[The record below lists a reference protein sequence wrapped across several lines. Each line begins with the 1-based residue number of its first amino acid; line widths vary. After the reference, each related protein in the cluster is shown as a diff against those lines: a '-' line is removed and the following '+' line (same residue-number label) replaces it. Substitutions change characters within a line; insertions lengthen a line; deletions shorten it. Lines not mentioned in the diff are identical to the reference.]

1 MDLHIKYRPTD
12 LASVVGQPQ
21 AVKQLRGFL
30 NENKVPHVV
39 AFYGPS
45 GCGKTT
51 LARIMAN
58 EVGATDMNIT
68 EINLAVKNG
77 IDDVRSLQERCA
89 LRPLGGKNA
98 AFILDEAHSLTK
110 QAYQGLLKLF
120 EDTPKHVYFFLCT
133 SQPEKI
139 DKAIKTRVTGINLHA
154 VSEKELMDL
163 MASVL
168 TAEGCEL
175 SLSPELLEPIARA
188 AGGSPRQALVYL
200 GQALACGFD
209 PVAMA
214 SLFAETDETSNIFP
228 ICQAIMFPGQRNNW
242 STLYQLITSIPP
254 EEIEA
259 ARHMVLNYAKSCM
272 KDRKN
277 CERAAKVIQAMK
289 SPFFDSKVAGFLS
302 NYYLV
307 WSKDV

>member
-1 MDLHIKYRPTD
+1 MDLHIKYRPTN
-12 LASVVGQPQ
+12 LESVVGQPQ

-30 NENKVPHVV
+30 NENKVPHVLG
-39 AFYGPS
+39 FYGPP
-45 GCGKTT
+45 GVGKTT

-154 VSEKELMDL
+154 VTESVSVKLISEVCFAESNIVLDTEHAEL
-163 MASVL
+163 
-168 TAEGCEL
+168 
-175 SLSPELLEPIARA
+175 IARA
-188 AGGSPRQALVYL
+188 ANGSPRQALVYL

-214 SLFAETDETSNIFP
+214 SLFAETDEKVSYFP
-228 ICQAIMFPGQRNNW
+228 ICEAIMFPKQNDW
-242 STLYQLITSIPP
+242 SRIYGLITSIP
-254 EEIEA
+254 EDEVES
-259 ARHMVLNYAKSCM
+259 ARWMILSYAKSCM
-272 KDRKN
+272 KQQKN
-277 CERAAKVIQAMK
+277 AERGARVIQAMK
-289 SPFFDSKVAGFLS
+289 SPFFDSKLAGFLS

-307 WSKDV
+307 WSKNV

>member
-12 LASVVGQPQ
+12 LDSIVGQPQ

-30 NENKVPHVV
+30 NENKVPHVLG
-39 AFYGPS
+39 FYGPP
-45 GCGKTT
+45 GVGKTT

-154 VSEKELMDL
+154 VSE
-163 MASVL
+163 SVL
-168 TAEGCEL
+168 VKLIIDIADLEAGIILEAEHA
-175 SLSPELLEPIARA
+175 EPIARA
-188 AGGSPRQALVYL
+188 ANGSPRQALVYL

-214 SLFAETDETSNIFP
+214 SLFATTDEKVNYFP
-228 ICQAIMFPGQRNNW
+228 ICEAIMFPKQGDWGRV
-242 STLYQLITSIPP
+242 YGLIMSIP
-254 EEIEA
+254 EDEVES
-259 ARHMVLNYAKSCM
+259 ARHMILSYAKSCM
-272 KDRKN
+272 KQQKN
-277 CERAAKVIQAMK
+277 AERGARVIQAMK
-289 SPFFDSKVAGFLS
+289 SPFFDSKLAGFLS

-307 WSKDV
+307 WSKNV

>member
-1 MDLHIKYRPTD
+1 MDLHTKYRPSNLD
-12 LASVVGQPQ
+12 SIVGQPQ

-30 NENKVPHVV
+30 AENKVPHVLG
-39 AFYGPS
+39 FYGPP
-45 GCGKTT
+45 GVGKTT

-154 VSEKELMDL
+154 VSEKELMNL

-175 SLSPELLEPIARA
+175 SLSPELLEPIAKA
-188 AGGSPRQALVYL
+188 ANGSPRQALVYL
-200 GQALACGFD
+200 SQALACKFD
-209 PVAMA
+209 PATMA
-214 SLFAETDETSNIFP
+214 SLFAESDEKVNYFP
-228 ICQAIMFPGQRNNW
+228 ICEAIMFPKQNDWGRI
-242 STLYQLITSIPP
+242 YGLIMSIP
-254 EEIEA
+254 EDEVES
-259 ARHMVLNYAKSCM
+259 ARWMILSYAKSCM
-272 KDRKN
+272 KNQKN
-277 CERAAKVIQAMK
+277 CERASRVIQAMK
-289 SPFFDSKVAGFLS
+289 SPFYDSKVAGFLS

-307 WSKDV
+307 WSKNV